1 MSDFCNMD
9 YFDIHNPEIQERLII
24 ENDHAFAFPTR
35 TPIVT
40 GHTLICPK
48 RPVKTWDE
56 LGDDEIDAIFDLRK
70 KLKQAMKEVFDAEGF
85 NYAWNEEE
93 IGGQSVPHVHL
104 HMLPRK
110 EGDAGIVEYE
120 PRKFLYRPG
129 VRGISPEEE
138 LADVSKLL
146 RDALV

>member
-1 MSDFCNMD
+1 MIDH
-9 YFDIHNPEIQERLII
+9 FDIHSPEIQSRLIV
-24 ENDHAFAFPTR
+24 ENNLAFAFPTH
-35 TPIVT
+35 TPIVP
-40 GHTLICPK
+40 GHVLICPK
-48 RPVKTWDE
+48 RPAKTWDE
-56 LGDDEIDAIFDLRK
+56 LEGEEIEAIFDLRK

-85 NYAWNEEE
+85 NYAWNEEK

-129 VRGISPEEE
+129 VRDVSPKEE
-138 LADVSKLL
+138 LSDVSRLL
-146 RDALV
+146 RDAIIQ